1 VIVLTG
7 GTGLIGGEWLRRLP
21 ARQTI
26 VLTRRPEMVSRGM
39 AVACDLG
46 RPIDLDGSAVE
57 YILHCAADIRFNAPL
72 AESWAANVTATENLL
87 QFARRCPRLRQLVFL
102 STVYAAGDCEGIV
115 YEAPIAPAPSF
126 FSNYE
131 RTKFEAEQ
139 VVFDAMRDIPIIV
152 VRLSS
157 VIGSRSGEVRQ
168 SNYFHQLLRLAS
180 LDVLP
185 MIPAR
190 PDALVDLIPVDW
202 AVDVI
207 DYLRTDSAEGVFHL
221 CAGPDRAMTLDGIC
235 ELLELKTPRFGSLD
249 ECDTY
254 YGSVGGRR
262 AEVWKTVQ
270 CYLPHL
276 GLRQAFDC
284 RRCSE
289 AVADSGIGWLPS
301 AEFIS
306 RVVCGSLVS

>member
-21 ARQTI
+21 AGQTI
-26 VLTRRPEMVSRGM
+26 VLTRRPELVSRGT
-39 AVACDLG
+39 AVPCDL
-46 RPIDLDGSAVE
+46 RHPIGLDASAVE
-57 YILHCAADIRFNAPL
+57 YIIHCAADIRFNAPM

-87 QFARRCPRLRQLVFL
+87 QFARRCPRLRGFVLL
-102 STVYAAGDCEGIV
+102 STVYVAGDREGIV

-139 VVFDAMRDIPIIV
+139 VVFDAMRDLPIII

-168 SNYFHQLLRLAS
+168 PNYFHQLLRLAS
-180 LDVLP
+180 LNVLP
-185 MIPAR
+185 IIPAR
-190 PDALVDLIPVDW
+190 TDASVDLIPVDW
-202 AVDVI
+202 AVDVM
-207 DYLRTDSAEGVFHL
+207 DYLWANSASGVFHV
-221 CAGPDRAMTLDGIC
+221 CAGLDRAMTLDEIC
-235 ELLELKTPRFGSLD
+235 ELLDLKTPRFGSLH

-254 YGSVGGRR
+254 YAAVGGRR
-262 AEVWKTVQ
+262 AEVWKTVR

-276 GLRQAFDC
+276 GLRQDFDNS
-284 RRCSE
+284 RCSE

-301 AEFIS
+301 TEFIS

>member
-21 ARQTI
+21 AKQTVI
-26 VLTRRPEMVSRGM
+26 LTRRPELVSRGM

-46 RPIDLDGSAVE
+46 RPIDLEAGTVE

-72 AESWAANVTATENLL
+72 AESWAANVAATENLL
-87 QFARRCPRLRQLVFL
+87 QFARQCPRLRQFVFL
-102 STVYAAGDCEGIV
+102 STVYAAGDREGIV
-115 YEAPIAPAPSF
+115 YEAPLAPAPSF

-139 VVFDAMRDIPIIV
+139 IVFDAMRDIPINVI
-152 VRLSS
+152 RLSS

-202 AVDVI
+202 AVEVME
-207 DYLRTDSAEGVFHL
+207 YLRADSAGGVFHV
-221 CAGPDRAMTLDGIC
+221 CAGPHRAMTLDGIC

-249 ECDTY
+249 ECDAF

-262 AEVWKTVQ
+262 AEVWKTVR

-284 RRCSE
+284 SRCSE
-289 AVADSGIGWLPS
+289 AVAGSGIEWLPS
-301 AEFIS
+301 AELIS